1 MRSLTVGFLWLAC
14 AVASTPAR
22 ADTFY
27 ACKLDL
33 LGTLRIVSAT
43 TKCTTLETKISW
55 DSGSTG
61 APGPA
66 GPAGPKG
73 DAGPAGATGAAGPVG
88 PAGPS
93 GPPGPAAVSAL
104 CANVSKR
111 WVAGG
116 DGTVT
121 DCQTGLMWQQTTATC
136 SFIPTCFDRA
146 YTWSTG
152 GLDPDGTLYTQF
164 VRGLNNDTNRDG
176 SATSCIGNRCD
187 WRLPNIVELRSI
199 HWLAAPGC
207 ASGSAPCIDPVFGPT
222 GTLYWSTTTVDLQRD
237 QAFVINF
244 WSPDSTAGLSPKNAP
259 AAYARAVRGGH

>member
-1 MRSLTVGFLWLAC
+1 MPL
-14 AVASTPAR
+14 
-22 ADTFY
+22 
-27 ACKLDL
+27 
-33 LGTLRIVSAT
+33 
-43 TKCTTLETKISW
+43 
-55 DSGSTG
+55 
-61 APGPA
+61 
-66 GPAGPKG
+66 
-73 DAGPAGATGAAGPVG
+73 AGAFLHQDSPRVARSIRD
-88 PAGPS
+88 PAPRS
-93 GPPGPAAVSAL
+93 APPKWDCLARGLSA
-104 CANVSKR
+104 
-111 WVAGG
+111 

-176 SATSCIGNRCD
+176 SATFCIGNRCD

-244 WSPDSTAGLSPKNAP
+244 WLPDSTAGLSSKNAP